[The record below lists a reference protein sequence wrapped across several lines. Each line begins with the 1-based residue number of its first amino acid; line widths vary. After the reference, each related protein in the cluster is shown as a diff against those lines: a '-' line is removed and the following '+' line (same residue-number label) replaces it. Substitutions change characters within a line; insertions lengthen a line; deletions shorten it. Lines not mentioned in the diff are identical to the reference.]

1 MKNNKF
7 KLYGEFTKFEEQEDG
22 TLKVSG
28 IASSEAK
35 DSDGEIITGEAMK
48 AALPD
53 YMKFGAVRE
62 MHTSWAAGTALNAS
76 VNGENQTEFEALV
89 VDAEAVKKVQT
100 GVYKGFSIGGK
111 VTQRDGNVI
120 KGIRLVEVS
129 LVDRPAN
136 PEALF
141 SFGKVEGA
149 EDGPTLGELRKG
161 LYAVASLAEVLQ
173 SLAWLA
179 MGCAEEAEWE
189 GDGSPV
195 PADLRDAV
203 ALLGQALQTMAA
215 EEVAELI
222 AALPT
227 SGPQSVEVVELAEKL
242 AKAEADRDELAKK
255 GQKYSK
261 ATKAALADA
270 HKCMKDACDKMDG
283 LKYQEAEE
291 EDAPAKADDAE
302 AIQKAEGLAS
312 DLKKAQDENETLAK
326 RVKELEA
333 MPEPAKAAVSAIAIK
348 KGEEGA
354 PDPLEP
360 LQKEADSL
368 PPGEAKALA
377 LIKLAHRAGPV
388 R

>member
-1 MKNNKF
+1 MKNGKF
-7 KLYGEFTKFEEQEDG
+7 KLYAEFTKVEEQEDG
-22 TLKVSG
+22 TLKVAG

-76 VNGENQTEFEALV
+76 VNGDNQTEFEALV

-120 KGIRLVEVS
+120 KGIRLIEVS

-141 SFGKVEGA
+141 SFGKVEGTD
-149 EDGPTLGELRKG
+149 DGATLGEIRKG
-161 LYAVASLAEVLQ
+161 MWEVMDFADILQ
-173 SLAWLA
+173 RLAWLQQNVA
-179 MGCAEEAEWE
+179 CEAEWE
-189 GDGSPV
+189 GDASPV
-195 PADLRDAV
+195 PADLRDALS
-203 ALLGQALQTMAA
+203 LLAEAFKNMAA
-215 EEVAELI
+215 EEVAELL

-227 SGPQSVEVVELAEKL
+227 SGPQSVEVVELAEGTEDLTK
-242 AKAEADRDELAKK
+242 R

-261 ATKAALADA
+261 ATKASLSEIHKAMRECDSKLAAMGYED
-270 HKCMKDACDKMDG
+270 
-283 LKYQEAEE
+283 AEE
-291 EDAPAKADDAE
+291 EEGEEEEPKKAEASEAIAKAA
-302 AIQKAEGLAS
+302 GLES
-312 DLKKAQDENETLAK
+312 DLAKVEAERDALTK

-333 MPEPAKAAVSAIAIK
+333 IPLPPKGKVMAIA
-348 KGEEGA
+348 KGEENA

-360 LQKEADSL
+360 LKKEAESL